1 MPTPLPAPNA
11 DPDVY
16 SIPATYRKMENT
28 HILFWLLKDVAW
40 CMVWKPLGLA
50 MVVPT
55 LGIAIV
61 IAWRTRAYASEL
73 AHNLAIVFW
82 ITANSYWMTS
92 EFFGFDTVLVA
103 PHVTGKHLALVP
115 FFIGLSILAYY
126 YLVQKP
132 REDRTAQ
139 PATL

>member
-1 MPTPLPAPNA
+1 
-11 DPDVY
+11 
-16 SIPATYRKMENT
+16 
-28 HILFWLLKDVAW
+28 
-40 CMVWKPLGLA
+40 VWKPLGLL
-50 MVVPT
+50 MVLPT
-55 LGIAIV
+55 LGIAVV

-115 FFIGLSILAYY
+115 FLIGLVILLYY
-126 YLVQKP
+126 YLVTKP
-132 REDRTAQ
+132 RENGMAQ
-139 PATL
+139 TDTL

>member
-1 MPTPLPAPNA
+1 MASLPDSEQA
-11 DPDVY
+11 Y
-16 SIPATYRKMENT
+16 SIPAEYRKMENL
-28 HILFWLLKDVAW
+28 HILFWLAKDLAW
-40 CMVWKPLGLA
+40 CMVWRPLGLL

-55 LGIAIV
+55 LGIALV
-61 IAWRTRAYASEL
+61 IAWRTRANTSEL

-92 EFFGFDTVLVA
+92 EFFGFDAVQVA

-115 FFIGLSILAYY
+115 FLIGLGILGYY

-132 REDRTAQ
+132 RETAQ
-139 PATL
+139 KQVATL